1 MFLEIFNLIK
11 KYENIVI
18 ARHIGVDPDA
28 MASSFALKN
37 SILLTFPDKHVRL
50 AGTGSSRFSYFGKFD
65 KQEDVKEN
73 TLLIVTDTPD
83 IKRID
88 GVADLTKYSDII
100 KIDHHPFMEKFSNT
114 SVEYIDVKAGSAS
127 QIVLELIKTTDLLM
141 DKQIAEQIFW
151 GIVSDT
157 NRFMYND
164 STSKTF
170 YLVGELLEK
179 YDLDLQK
186 LYEPLYARPL
196 EEVRLEGYIASNMV
210 VTENGVAHI
219 KITNQTLEEF
229 KTDAAAPGNMIGDFN
244 YIDGIIV
251 WMFITEDVKNNNYRI
266 SIRSRGPIV
275 NTIAEKYN
283 GGGHK
288 FACGARITDLALSES
303 LIKDLDEV
311 CAKYTKEKEKREEN
325 EDCECIS
332 KNHSN

>member
-1 MFLEIFNLIK
+1 MFLQIYELIK

-37 SILLTFPDKHVRL
+37 SILLTFPNKHVRL

-65 KQEDVKEN
+65 KSEDVKEN

-83 IKRID
+83 LKRID
-88 GVADLTKYSDII
+88 GVSDVTKFSDII
-100 KIDHHPFMEKFSNT
+100 KIDHHPFMEKFSEN
-114 SVEYIDVKAGSAS
+114 SVEYIDVKAGSAR
-127 QIVLELIKTTDLLM
+127 QIILELIKATDLLM

-151 GIVSDT
+151 GIASDT

-170 YLVGELLEK
+170 HLVGELLEK

-196 EEVRLEGYIASNMV
+196 EEVRLEGYIALNMQ
-210 VTENGVAHI
+210 VTENGVAYI
-219 KITNQTLEEF
+219 KISNQILEEY
-229 KTDAAAPGNMIGDFN
+229 KTDAAAPGNMIGNFN

-251 WMFITEDVKNNNYRI
+251 WMFITEDVKNGNYRV

-275 NTIAEKYN
+275 NTVAEKYN

-288 FACGARITDLALSES
+288 FACGARFTDINLADDLV
-303 LIKDLDEV
+303 KDLDEL
-311 CAKYTKEKEKREEN
+311 CSKYKKDKEKREDN
-325 EDCECIS
+325 EDSECVS
-332 KNHSN
+332 

>member
-1 MFLEIFNLIK
+1 MFLKIYELIK

-50 AGTGSSRFSYFGKFD
+50 AGTGSNRFSYFGKLD
-65 KQEDVKEN
+65 KNEDVKEN

-88 GVADLTKYSDII
+88 GVDDITKFSDIV
-100 KIDHHPFMEKFSNT
+100 KIDHHPFIEKFSEN
-114 SVEYIDVKAGSAS
+114 SYEYIDVNAGSAS
-127 QIVLELIKTTDLLM
+127 QLILELINNTNLLM

-170 YLVGELLEK
+170 HLVGDLLEK

-196 EEVRLEGYIASNMV
+196 SEVRLEGYIATNME
-210 VTENGVAHI
+210 VTENGVAYI
-219 KITNQTLEEF
+219 KISNQILEEF

-244 YIDGIIV
+244 YINGILV
-251 WMFITEDVKNNNYRI
+251 WMFITEDIKNENYRI

-275 NTIAEKYN
+275 NMVAEKYN

-288 FACGARITDLALSES
+288 YACGARITDIKLSDS
-303 LIKDLDEV
+303 LIKDLDEL
-311 CAKYTKEKEKREEN
+311 CEKYQKEKREDN
-325 EDCECIS
+325 EDS
-332 KNHSN
+332 

>member
-1 MFLEIFNLIK
+1 MFLKIYELIK

-65 KQEDVKEN
+65 KNEDVKEN

-88 GVADLTKYSDII
+88 GITDITKFSDII
-100 KIDHHPFMEKFSNT
+100 KIDHHPFMEKFSDN
-114 SVEYIDVKAGSAS
+114 SIEYIDIKAGSAS
-127 QIVLELIKTTDLLM
+127 QIVLELIENTDLLM

-170 YLVGELLEK
+170 HFVGNLLEK
-179 YDLDLQK
+179 YDLDLSK

-196 EEVRLEGYIASNMV
+196 EEVRLEGYIALNMQ
-210 VTENGVAHI
+210 VTENGVAYI
-219 KITNQTLEEF
+219 KITNDILEKF
-229 KTDAAAPGNMIGDFN
+229 KTDAASPGNMIGNFN
-244 YIDGIIV
+244 YIDGILV
-251 WMFITEDVKNNNYRI
+251 WLFVTEDVKNENFRI
-266 SIRSRGPIV
+266 SIRSRGPVI
-275 NTIAEKYN
+275 NSTAERYN
-283 GGGHK
+283 GGGHS
-288 FACGARITDLALSES
+288 FASGARITDITLADKLV
-303 LIKDLDEV
+303 KDLDDL
-311 CAKYTKEKEKREEN
+311 CAKYNKEKREES
-325 EDCECIS
+325 EDS
-332 KNHSN
+332 

>member
-1 MFLEIFNLIK
+1 MFLKIYELIK

-65 KQEDVKEN
+65 KNEDVKEN

-88 GVADLTKYSDII
+88 GVADLTKFSDII
-100 KIDHHPFMEKFSNT
+100 KIDHHPFMEKFSEN

-127 QIVLELIKTTDLLM
+127 QIILELINETDLLM

-170 YLVGELLEK
+170 HLVGGLLEK

-196 EEVRLEGYIASNMV
+196 EEVRLEGFIATNMI
-210 VTENGVAHI
+210 VTENGVAYI
-219 KITNQTLEEF
+219 KISNQILEEF

-244 YIDGIIV
+244 YINGVLV
-251 WMFITEDVKNNNYRI
+251 WMFITEDVKNENYRI

-288 FACGARITDLALSES
+288 YACGARITDINLSDN
-303 LIKDLDEV
+303 LVKDLDEL
-311 CAKYTKEKEKREEN
+311 CGKYLKEKEKREDN
-325 EDCECIS
+325 EDS
-332 KNHSN
+332 

>member
-1 MFLEIFNLIK
+1 MFLKIYELIK

-65 KQEDVKEN
+65 KNEDVKEN

-88 GVADLTKYSDII
+88 GITDITKFSDVI
-100 KIDHHPFMEKFSNT
+100 KIDHHPFMEKFSDN
-114 SVEYIDVKAGSAS
+114 SVEYIDIKAGSAS
-127 QIVLELIKTTDLLM
+127 QIVLELIENTDLLM
-141 DKQIAEQIFW
+141 DKQIAEQVFW

-170 YLVGELLEK
+170 HFVGNLLEK

-186 LYEPLYARPL
+186 LYAPLYARPL
-196 EEVRLEGYIASNMV
+196 EEVRLEGYIALNMQ
-210 VTENGVAHI
+210 VTENGVAYI
-219 KITNQTLEEF
+219 KITNDILEKF
-229 KTDAAAPGNMIGDFN
+229 KTDAASPGNMIGNFN
-244 YIDGIIV
+244 YIDGILV
-251 WMFITEDVKNNNYRI
+251 WLFVTEDVKNENFRI
-266 SIRSRGPIV
+266 SIRSRGPII
-275 NTIAEKYN
+275 NSTAEKYN
-283 GGGHK
+283 GGGHS
-288 FACGARITDLALSES
+288 FASGARITDITLADK
-303 LIKDLDEV
+303 LIKDLDEL
-311 CAKYTKEKEKREEN
+311 CMKYNKEKREES
-325 EDCECIS
+325 EDS
-332 KNHSN
+332 

>member
-1 MFLEIFNLIK
+1 MFLKIYELIK

-37 SILLTFPDKHVRL
+37 SILLTFPNKHVRL

-65 KQEDVKEN
+65 KSEDVKEN

-88 GVADLTKYSDII
+88 GVGDLTKYADII
-100 KIDHHPFMEKFSNT
+100 KIDHHPFMEKFSPN
-114 SVEYIDVKAGSAS
+114 SVEYIDIKAGSAS
-127 QIVLELIKTTDLLM
+127 QIVLELIEQTDLLM

-170 YLVGELLEK
+170 HLVGNLLEK

-196 EEVRLEGYIASNMV
+196 EEVRLEGYISTNME
-210 VTENGVAHI
+210 VTENGVAYI
-219 KITNQTLEEF
+219 KISNQILEEY

-244 YIDGIIV
+244 YINGILV
-251 WMFITEDVKNNNYRI
+251 WMFITEDVKNENYRI
-266 SIRSRGPIV
+266 SIRSRGPVI
-275 NTIAEKYN
+275 NSIAEKYN
-283 GGGHK
+283 GGGHS
-288 FACGARITDLALSES
+288 FASGARITDINLADN
-303 LIKDLDEV
+303 LIKDLDEL
-311 CAKYTKEKEKREEN
+311 CLKYTKEKEKREEN
-325 EDCECIS
+325 EDS
-332 KNHSN
+332 

>member
-1 MFLEIFNLIK
+1 MFLKIYELIK
-11 KYENIVI
+11 KYDNIVI

-37 SILLTFPDKHVRL
+37 SVLLTFPDKHVRL

-65 KQEDVKEN
+65 KSEDVKDN

-88 GVADLTKYSDII
+88 GVSDLTKFSDIV
-100 KIDHHPFMEKFSNT
+100 KIDHHPFIEKFSEN
-114 SVEYIDVKAGSAS
+114 SIEYIDVNAGSAS
-127 QIVLELIKTTDLLM
+127 QIVLELIQSTDLLM

-170 YLVGELLEK
+170 HLVGDLLEK

-186 LYEPLYARPL
+186 LYAPLYARPL
-196 EEVRLEGYIASNMV
+196 EEVRLEGYIATNMQI
-210 VTENGVAHI
+210 TENGVGYI
-219 KITNQTLEEF
+219 KITNAILEEY

-244 YIDGIIV
+244 YIDGILV
-251 WMFITEDVKNNNYRI
+251 WMFITEDVKNENYRI

-275 NTIAEKYN
+275 NNVAEKYN
-283 GGGHK
+283 GGGHNY
-288 FACGARITDLALSES
+288 ACGARITDISLSDK
-303 LIKDLDEV
+303 LVKDLDEL
-311 CAKYTKEKEKREEN
+311 CLKYKKEKEKREEN
-325 EDCECIS
+325 ENS
-332 KNHSN
+332 

>member
-1 MFLEIFNLIK
+1 MFLKIYELIK

-65 KQEDVKEN
+65 KNEDVKEN

-88 GVADLTKYSDII
+88 GIADITKFSDVI
-100 KIDHHPFMEKFSNT
+100 KIDHHPFMEKFSDN
-114 SVEYIDVKAGSAS
+114 SVEYIDIKAGSAS
-127 QIVLELIKTTDLLM
+127 QIVLELIENTDLLM

-170 YLVGELLEK
+170 HFVGNLLEK

-186 LYEPLYARPL
+186 LYAPLYARPL
-196 EEVRLEGYIASNMV
+196 EEVRLEGYIALNMQ
-210 VTENGVAHI
+210 VTENGVAYI
-219 KITNQTLEEF
+219 KITNDILEKF
-229 KTDAAAPGNMIGDFN
+229 KTDAASPGNMIGNFN
-244 YIDGIIV
+244 YIDGILV
-251 WMFITEDVKNNNYRI
+251 WLFVTEDVKNENFRI
-266 SIRSRGPIV
+266 SIRSRGPII
-275 NTIAEKYN
+275 NSTAEKYN
-283 GGGHK
+283 GGGHS
-288 FACGARITDLALSES
+288 FASGARITDMTLADK
-303 LIKDLDEV
+303 LIKDLDEL
-311 CAKYTKEKEKREEN
+311 CMKYNKEKREES
-325 EDCECIS
+325 EDS
-332 KNHSN
+332 